1 MEWWIWILLGLG
13 LLVVEMVTPGGL
25 FALFFGFSALL
36 VAGLSALG
44 LGPAWLQWLLFAA
57 VGVALLLLLRRRL
70 HARLAMRNIPVDTL
84 VGEIAIPL
92 EDLPPGATGRAELR
106 GSSWTAR
113 NAGGAPLARGRRC
126 QVEKVEG
133 LTIWI
138 RPE

>member
-25 FALFFGFSALL
+25 FALFFGFSGLL

-44 LGPAWLQWLLFAA
+44 LGPAWLQWLVFAA
-57 VGVALLLLLRRRL
+57 LGVVLLLLLRRRL
-70 HARLAMRNIPVDTL
+70 QERLETRNIPVDSL
-84 VGEIAIPL
+84 VGEIAFPL
-92 EDLPPGATGRAELR
+92 EDLPAGATGRAELR
-106 GSSWTAR
+106 GTSWTAR
-113 NAGGAPLARGRRC
+113 NAGAAPLARGCRC

>member
-44 LGPAWLQWLLFAA
+44 LGAAWLQWLVFAA
-57 VGVALLLLLRRRL
+57 LGVALLLLLRRRL
-70 HARLAMRNIPVDTL
+70 QARLETRNIPVDTL
-84 VGEIAIPL
+84 VGEIALPL
-92 EDLPPGATGRAELR
+92 EDLPPGATGRAEMR
-106 GSSWTAR
+106 GTSWTAH
-113 NAGGAPLARGRRC
+113 NAGDVPISRGCRC

-138 RPE
+138 RAE